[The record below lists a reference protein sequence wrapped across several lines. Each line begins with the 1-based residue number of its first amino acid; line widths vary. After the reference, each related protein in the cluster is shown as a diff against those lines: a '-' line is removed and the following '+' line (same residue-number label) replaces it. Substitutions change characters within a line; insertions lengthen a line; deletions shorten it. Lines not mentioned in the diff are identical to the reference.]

1 MLGDDDIAIELES
14 SDGAA
19 AIGRVTETGAHAE
32 HLAGKRVL
40 VGPIDPCGEC
50 DVCRRGGA
58 AVCPTARRRSA
69 PLTSPVV
76 AAARWV
82 IALGEPDGV
91 NATSAVVAGDL
102 ALAYTLYARTGV
114 GPRDP
119 VVVVGASRV
128 ARLLHRV
135 IIAKGIEAVVIT
147 DEASLAAAREQFTAQ
162 GIGGKPWRVLCAD
175 GAAVPLAAACCGPR
189 ATLTVLA
196 TGDAPAIP
204 ASLLAREV
212 VVIPVAGAHPDLLV
226 ETAALAMRESIDL
239 S

>member
-1 MLGDDDIAIELES
+1 MLGDDDIAVEPEA

-19 AIGRVTETGAHAE
+19 AIGRVTETGARAA

-58 AVCPTARRRSA
+58 AVCPTARRRTA
-69 PLTSPVV
+69 ATTPVI
-76 AAARWV
+76 AAARWAIV
-82 IALGEPDGV
+82 LGEPNGV
-91 NATSAVVAGDL
+91 DASSPVVAGDL
-102 ALAYTLYARTGV
+102 ALAYTLYARTGA

-119 VVVVGASRV
+119 VVVVGTSRV
-128 ARLLHRV
+128 ARLLLRV
-135 IIAKGIEAVVIT
+135 LAAKGIEAVAIA
-147 DEASLAAAREQFTAQ
+147 DEAAMATAREQFTAQ

-175 GAAVPLAAACCGPR
+175 PSSLALAAACCGPR

-196 TGDAPAIP
+196 ASDAPALP
-204 ASLLAREV
+204 ASLLTREV

-226 ETAALAMRESIDL
+226 ETAALAMRGSIDL